1 MGLTLRGGV
10 REVKCVV
17 HVRFSSRAR
26 YILAKTCLVNRLRR
40 FRIARH
46 SFSFITK
53 ARLKTLDMKHLHEAQ
68 GFSLNRKPFGVR
80 HGSIYSGKAVPK
92 NSRDRCRFCR
102 FSASISRFDNNRDA
116 ELSNFLIRKEVQQ
129 PLDYF

>member
-1 MGLTLRGGV
+1 MRCPCAILLKSEVHSRQDMLSQSLTFL
-10 REVKCVV
+10 
-17 HVRFSSRAR
+17 
-26 YILAKTCLVNRLRR
+26 
-40 FRIARH
+40 IARH